1 MRQYISDVMPDAKG
15 FLEIDGRGF
24 RHICNVLRA
33 KIGDV
38 VAVRF
43 PDGALHEMAVS
54 KIDVKKKIV
63 VMHKNKNLEAGAV
76 LAENA
81 ENSDAASALE
91 IWLFMFVAKPQ
102 KMELVV
108 RQATECGIKKIV
120 PVIGEYSQA
129 GNISACESRCD
140 TERFSRIIK
149 EAREQSGSATATQ
162 IVRPVSV
169 SDAAKMWRDA
179 ISANRIGNSCAIVLY
194 EKTDST
200 VPIYNAVSN
209 GCATLAAVAVGCEGG
224 ISDGEIEILSA
235 AGFVPVHFSTNI
247 LRCETAAL
255 YGIAALQTVIIEGSY
270 DIRKS

>member
-1 MRQYISDVMPDAKG
+1 MRQYISDVMPDVKG

-24 RHICNVLRA
+24 KHICNVLRA

-63 VMHKNKNLEAGAV
+63 VMRKNKNPDAGAAV
-76 LAENA
+76 TENA
-81 ENSDAASALE
+81 ENENAASALE
-91 IWLFMFVAKPQ
+91 MWLFMFVAKPQ

-108 RQATECGIKKIV
+108 RQATECGVKKIV

-129 GNISACESRCD
+129 GNVSACKSRCD
-140 TERFSRIIK
+140 TERFLRIIK

-162 IVRPVSV
+162 IVCPVSV
-169 SDAAKMWRDA
+169 NDAAAMWKDA
-179 ISANRIGNSCAIVLY
+179 VSANGVDASSAIVLY

-200 VPIYNAVSN
+200 VPIYSAATNSN
-209 GCATLAAVAVGCEGG
+209 ITLAAVAVGCEGG
-224 ISDGEIEILSA
+224 ISSGEIEILSA
-235 AGFVPVHFSTNI
+235 AGFMPVHFSTNI

>member
-24 RHICNVLRA
+24 KHICNVLRA

-63 VMHKNKNLEAGAV
+63 VMRKNKNPDAGAAV
-76 LAENA
+76 TENA
-81 ENSDAASALE
+81 ENANAASALE
-91 IWLFMFVAKPQ
+91 MWLFMFVAKPQ

-108 RQATECGIKKIV
+108 RQATECGVKKIV

-129 GNISACESRCD
+129 GNVSACESRCD

-162 IVRPVSV
+162 IELPVSV
-169 SDAAKMWRDA
+169 NDAARMWKDA
-179 ISANRIGNSCAIVLY
+179 VSANGIGDSRAIVLY

-200 VPIYNAVSN
+200 VPIYEAASN
-209 GCATLAAVAVGCEGG
+209 GDVNLAAVAVGCEGG
-224 ISDGEIEILSA
+224 ISAGEIEILSA
-235 AGFVPVHFSTNI
+235 AGFMPVHFSTNI